1 MVHSWNIIDLERNIT
16 SGVVNRIE
24 FIVETEHNNVSHRHM
39 GYVEVTGSA
48 DGPNFIEYENL
59 TSEEVIGWVK
69 NSVDVSDIEAT
80 QISTVHAM
88 IDDDIPPT
96 TLSGMPWGN

>member
-1 MVHSWNIIDLERNIT
+1 
-16 SGVVNRIE
+16 
-24 FIVETEHNNVSHRHM
+24 M